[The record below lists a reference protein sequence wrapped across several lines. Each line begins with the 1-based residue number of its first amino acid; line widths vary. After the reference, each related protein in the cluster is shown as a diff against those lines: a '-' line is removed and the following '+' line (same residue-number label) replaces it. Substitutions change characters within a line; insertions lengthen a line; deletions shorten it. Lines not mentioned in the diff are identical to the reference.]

1 MNNLSEVSELVEA
14 RTRENLHDAREKHD
28 SLQVLN
34 HIY

>member
-1 MNNLSEVSELVEA
+1 MNNLSEVIEA

-34 HIY
+34 RIY